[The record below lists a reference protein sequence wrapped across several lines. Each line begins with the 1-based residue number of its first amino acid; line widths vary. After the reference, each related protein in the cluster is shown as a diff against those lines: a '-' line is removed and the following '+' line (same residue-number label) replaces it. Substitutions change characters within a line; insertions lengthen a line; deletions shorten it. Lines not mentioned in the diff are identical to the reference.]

1 MSRARGF
8 SPLRDLPA
16 LVWLLAL
23 VAVVLAQPFVPAP
36 RWLMIHLLLLGAV
49 THSILVWSQHFAD
62 ALLHTRPR
70 PGDPRARAA
79 RLLVLNAGVTVVVA
93 GVLGDTWPVT
103 AAGATAVAVAVGWHG
118 VALVGQLRRALPA
131 RFATT
136 VRCYVAAAALLP
148 LGAFLGVLMARGL
161 GDPAH
166 LQVML
171 AHVAVNV
178 LGWMGLT
185 VVGTLVTLWPT
196 MLRTRIAEGSERL
209 AQRGLPVLVV
219 SVLLTAGGALAGLRP
234 VAALGLLGYLTGL
247 GLVARPFVRAARGK
261 APAHYPTW
269 SVLAGVA
276 WLAGCVAALGVGV
289 ATASSWHQV
298 HARLEWLTPALA
310 AGFGAQVLLGAL
322 SYLVPVA
329 LGGGPAPVRA
339 ANIELDRGGAL
350 RVVLANAGLLVCL
363 LPVPGAVRVLS
374 AALAFVGLAC
384 FVPLLFRAM
393 RASRRAKAAPAAP
406 APLERRGPAPVA
418 AERPPGQVAG
428 LAVTGL
434 AAVVLAVAAGVA
446 VHPAALAGAGQ
457 NPSASAGAAATG
469 RSSVVVVRA
478 ADMRFTPSTIT
489 VPAGNRLVIDLRNT
503 DHADV
508 HDLVLDSGADSGRLS
523 PGGSARLDLGVVGRD
538 LEGWCSVVG
547 HRQMG
552 MVLHV
557 RVTGKAATSR
567 PGEAS
572 VDMAGMPA
580 PGAADR
586 LDPMADPGPSFTA
599 HDASL
604 PPLEHTRVHRRTF
617 TVSEL
622 DREVAPGV
630 TARLWTYNGST
641 PGPVLHG
648 RVGDRFVVTLVN
660 DGTIGHS
667 LDFHAGALAP
677 DGPMRTLPPGGSL
690 TYRFTATRAGIWMYH
705 CASMPMSAHIANGL
719 FGAVVVDPPD
729 LPRVDRSDVLVQS
742 ELYLGRQGG
751 PVDVRKLQAER
762 PDAVVFNGYAWQY
775 DHRPLRARVGER
787 VRVWVLDAGPDR
799 PTAFHVVGGQFDT
812 VFAEGAYLLRRGN
825 RQHGGSQVL
834 SLGPAQGGFVELDF
848 PQPGRYPFV
857 SHVMV
862 DAERGAHGLFVVT
875 R

>member
-1 MSRARGF
+1 MSRSRGF
-8 SPLRDLPA
+8 APLRDLPA
-16 LVWLLAL
+16 LVWLLL
-23 VAVVLAQPFVPAP
+23 LLGVVLAHPFVPAP

-70 PGDPRARAA
+70 PGDPRARSA
-79 RLLVLNAGVTVVVA
+79 RLLVLNTGVAVVVA
-93 GVLGDTWPVT
+93 GVLADAWPVT
-103 AAGATAVAVAVGWHG
+103 AAGATGVTVAVGWHG
-118 VALVGQLRRALPA
+118 VALLRQMRRALPA
-131 RFATT
+131 RFGTT
-136 VRCYVAAAALLP
+136 VRYYVAAAALLP
-148 LGAFLGVLMARGL
+148 VGAFLGVLMARGL

-196 MLRTRIAEGSERL
+196 MLRTRIADGSERL
-209 AQRGLPVLVV
+209 AQRALPVLVAA
-219 SVLLTAGGALAGLRP
+219 VLVTAGGALAGLRP
-234 VAALGLLGYLTGL
+234 VAALGLLGYLAGL
-247 GLVARPFVRAARGK
+247 GLVARPFVAAARGK

-276 WLAGCVAALGVGV
+276 WLAGCVAALAVGV
-289 ATASSWHQV
+289 ATAPSWHAV
-298 HARLEWLTPALA
+298 HARLEWFTPALA

-329 LGGGPAPVRA
+329 LRGGPTPVRA

-363 LPVPGAVRVLS
+363 LPVPSAVRVLS
-374 AALAFVGLAC
+374 AGLVLIGLGS

-393 RASRRAKAAPAAP
+393 RASRRAKAAAAP
-406 APLERRGPAPVA
+406 PVQRGGGPAPVA
-418 AERPPGQVAG
+418 AERPRGQVAG

-434 AAVVLAVAAGVA
+434 AAVVLAVAVGVA
-446 VHPAALAGAGQ
+446 LDPAALAGAGR
-457 NPSASAGAAATG
+457 AATARAGVTATG
-469 RSSVVVVRA
+469 RVTTVVVRA
-478 ADMRFTPSTIT
+478 ADMRFTPSTLS

-503 DHADV
+503 DDADV

-523 PGGSARLDLGVVGRD
+523 PGDSARLDVGVVGRD

-557 RVTGKAATSR
+557 RVTGKAGG
-567 PGEAS
+567 P
-572 VDMAGMPA
+572 MAGVPA

-604 PPLEHTRVHRRTF
+604 PPLEHARVHRRTF

-630 TARLWTYNGST
+630 TARLWTYNGSA

-729 LPRVDRSDVLVQS
+729 LPRVDRSYVLVQS